1 MEFLRNYQHQKNFR
15 YESFTFALKEA
26 HKRSLKTLVETGV
39 ARGKT
44 KFFFFIKKN
53 WKDGMSTLIFSNY
66 ASFAGGHL
74 YSCDINQKNLDNAK
88 RLSKEFNNVITF
100 IKDDSLNFLENFNQ
114 KIDFLY
120 LDSLDGQDP
129 NASKHQL
136 LEIQNAEDKLHS
148 KSLILLDDKESKT
161 NLSIDYMLSKR
172 FKIINETENQVL
184 FSK

>member
-88 RLSKEFNNVITF
+88 RLSKKFNNVITF
-100 IKDDSLNFLENFNQ
+100 IKDDSLNFLKNFNQ

>member
-1 MEFLRNYQHQKNFR
+1 
-15 YESFTFALKEA
+15 
-26 HKRSLKTLVETGV
+26 
-39 ARGKT
+39 
-44 KFFFFIKKN
+44 
-53 WKDGMSTLIFSNY
+53 MSTLIFSNY